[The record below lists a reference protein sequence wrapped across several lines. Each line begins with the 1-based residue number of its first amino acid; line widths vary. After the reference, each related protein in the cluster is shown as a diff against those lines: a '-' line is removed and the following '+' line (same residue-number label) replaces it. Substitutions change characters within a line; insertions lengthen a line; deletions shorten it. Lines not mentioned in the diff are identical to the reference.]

1 MISNVAVLEFKTN
14 DPDSN
19 FTFKVSD
26 VKDTVTELELEALMD
41 YVIANDVLRSPS
53 HGQLTGKVSATIQTT
68 ETTEMQW

>member
-1 MISNVAVLEFKTN
+1 MISNVAVLEFKTSN
-14 DPDSN
+14 PDSN

-41 YVIANDVLRSPS
+41 YVLTNDVLRSPS
-53 HGQLTGKVSATIQTT
+53 HGKLTGKVSATIQTT